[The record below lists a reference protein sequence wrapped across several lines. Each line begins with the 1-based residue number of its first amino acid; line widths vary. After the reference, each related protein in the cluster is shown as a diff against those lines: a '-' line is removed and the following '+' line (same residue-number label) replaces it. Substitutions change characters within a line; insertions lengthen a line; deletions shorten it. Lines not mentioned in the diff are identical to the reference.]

1 MKIIVKE
8 HINAIATP
16 EVREYHIE
24 MDKTGSYNVI
34 PMMIGLEKGD
44 ILVYKG
50 EGNIARLPVG
60 TTGQKLTADPTSEL
74 GVKWA

>member
-1 MKIIVKE
+1 
-8 HINAIATP
+8 
-16 EVREYHIE
+16 

-34 PMMIGLEKGD
+34 PVMIGLEKGD

-60 TTGQKLTADPTSEL
+60 TAGQKLTADPTSEL